1 MKPNIALR
9 LWYLIG
15 GRLPQRYREW
25 VFQDVTRP
33 DWLMRFT
40 LRALLQVL
48 PLSLVI
54 GFLLMALLGSPI
66 GLAIACG
73 AIGLIVGVYFSL
85 SYAVESVENR
95 ITKYG
100 YPHGLASETRKL
112 KQDKD
117 KQARYDAAWRTTPPG
132 TPED

>member
-1 MKPNIALR
+1 MTPTIALR
-9 LWYLIG
+9 LWYFVG

-33 DWLMRFT
+33 DWLLRFT
-40 LRALLQVL
+40 VRALLQVL

-54 GFLLMALLGSPI
+54 GTVLVLALGSPI
-66 GLAIACG
+66 GLAVACG

-85 SYAVESVENR
+85 SYAAESVENR

-100 YPHGLASETRKL
+100 YPHGAAGETRARRTDDD
-112 KQDKD
+112 Q
-117 KQARYDAAWRTTPPG
+117 QARYNATWRS
-132 TPED
+132 

>member
-1 MKPNIALR
+1 MTPNVALR
-9 LWYLIG
+9 LWYFVG

-33 DWLMRFT
+33 DWLLRFT
-40 LRALLQVL
+40 VRALLQVL

-54 GFLLMALLGSPI
+54 GTVLVLALGSPI
-66 GLAIACG
+66 GLAVACG

-85 SYAVESVENR
+85 SYAAESVENR

-100 YPHGLASETRKL
+100 FRHGSAGETRAKRTDDD
-112 KQDKD
+112 Q
-117 KQARYDAAWRTTPPG
+117 QARYNATWRS
-132 TPED
+132 

>member
-1 MKPNIALR
+1 MTPNPALR
-9 LWYLIG
+9 LWYLVG
-15 GRLPQRYREW
+15 GRLPQQYREW

-33 DWLMRFT
+33 DWLLRFT

-100 YPHGLASETRKL
+100 YPHGLASETRK
-112 KQDKD
+112 QRNDTD